1 MTATPDLHRLD
12 GANVLVKQTQQSLPG
27 SPVAVRG
34 VLRVTDEGQ
43 PPAPAVEIVL
53 THPAMFSTP
62 AFEQAIPLDE
72 DDLAALLASEHDGAY
87 TFVYHGALDASV
99 PRWPVANVIPA
110 QDAGSPHG
118 DTRAPPAGEF
128 HPGSQRNAPR
138 A

>member
-1 MTATPDLHRLD
+1 MTASLDLHRLD

-43 PPAPAVEIVL
+43 PPAPTVEIVL

-62 AFEQAIPLDE
+62 AFEQVIPLDE
-72 DDLAALLASEHDGAY
+72 DDIAALFASECDGAY

-99 PRWPVANVIPA
+99 PRWPVASVMHP
-110 QDAGSPHG
+110 Q
-118 DTRAPPAGEF
+118 GETPKDIEPNASSAEKF
-128 HPGSQRNAPR
+128 KPGFRR
-138 A
+138 ER